1 MTELAERPTAAPTGA
16 ELIQRAADLVPM
28 LRANAPQAH
37 AERRMPKE
45 NLKALEDSGIL
56 RATRAREYG
65 GYEIDTHTKLG
76 IFRELARGCGSTAW
90 VATLYSDADFL
101 IAHFPDE
108 VQEQVYGDGDP
119 SVHCTATLIPTA
131 RAERDGAG
139 FRLNGKWPF
148 NSGCLDGTWVTEP
161 AVVELE
167 AGRPEVCLF
176 LMPYADLTILDDWH
190 VSGLR
195 GTGSNSVVG
204 ENVFVPEERMLRLEE
219 LKLGQGRS
227 ERNKDRPIYTIPA
240 VPYVLTSGGG
250 TFPGLA
256 SAVLELFMERLPT
269 RGPIAYTGYGQRS
282 EAPITHHHVA
292 EASMKI
298 RSGDHLMSGAADIL
312 SRHAQSGEPYAPGEI
327 PEIWG
332 MVSYST
338 RLYGEAIETLRQASG
353 ASGIHES
360 QPIQLVSRDAQA
372 LATHAVM
379 MPTTGIEIY
388 GRSLC
393 GLEPNT
399 PML

>member
-1 MTELAERPTAAPTGA
+1 MTELVDRRPSATLTGA
-16 ELIQRAADLVPM
+16 ELVQRATDLVPL
-28 LRANAPQAH
+28 LRANAAQAH
-37 AERRMPKE
+37 GERRIPRE
-45 NLKALEDSGIL
+45 NLRALEESGIL
-56 RATRAREYG
+56 RATRAVEYG
-65 GYEIDTHTKLG
+65 GSEIDTQSKITMFG
-76 IFRELARGCGSTAW
+76 ELARGCGSTAW
-90 VATLYSDADFL
+90 VATLYSDADF
-101 IAHFPDE
+101 IVSHFPDE
-108 VQEQVYGDGDP
+108 VQREIFSDP
-119 SVHCTATLIPTA
+119 NVHCTATLVPTA
-131 RAERDGAG
+131 RAERDGTG
-139 FRLNGKWPF
+139 FRVSGKWPF
-148 NSGCLDGTWVTEP
+148 NTGCLDGTWVAEP

-167 AGRPEVCLF
+167 AGKPEVCLF
-176 LMPYADLTILDDWH
+176 LLPYAELTILDDWH

-219 LKLGQGRS
+219 FKLGFGRS
-227 ERNKDRPIYTIPA
+227 ENNKDRPIFRIPA
-240 VPYVLTSGGG
+240 VPYVLTSGGA

-256 SAVLELFMERLPT
+256 KAAMELFLERLPT

-298 RSGDHLMSGAADIL
+298 RSGDHLMRGAADIV
-312 SRHAQSGEPYAPGEI
+312 SRHAQSGDPYEPGEI

-338 RLYGEAIETLRQASG
+338 RLFGEAVETLRQASG

-379 MPTTGIEIY
+379 MPATGIEIY

-393 GLEPNT
+393 GLAPNT